1 MAKRRVAS
9 RRRSLIALLL
19 VGFVLVA
26 AGVISRRVYGVRQ
39 QSDIRKLRQRR
50 DSLAAERVRL
60 ESVIRDASSRVRLQ
74 PIAEQRLHM
83 HIPTPE
89 QQVWLPRAA
98 RGTPSTRNDSL

>member
-9 RRRSLIALLL
+9 RRRSLIALIL
-19 VGFVLVA
+19 VGFVLVT
-26 AGVISRRVYGVRQ
+26 AGVITRRVYGVRQ

-74 PIAEQRLHM
+74 PIAEHRLDM

-89 QQVWLPRAA
+89 QQVLLPRAA
-98 RGTPSTRNDSL
+98 LRAPTTRNDSL

>member
-98 RGTPSTRNDSL
+98 RGAPSTRNDSL